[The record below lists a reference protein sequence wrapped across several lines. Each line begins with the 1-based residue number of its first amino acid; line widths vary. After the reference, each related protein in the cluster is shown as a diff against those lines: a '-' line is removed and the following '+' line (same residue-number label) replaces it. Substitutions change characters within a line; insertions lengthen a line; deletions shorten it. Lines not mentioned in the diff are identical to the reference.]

1 MVAAGIVNILRRARA
16 LTGGERIHA
25 VLGGF
30 HLSGRAFEPVIAPTC
45 DALEAMTPDHL
56 VPAHC
61 TGWKAQVA
69 LAAAFPDAYI
79 QNTVGTRY
87 EL

>member
-1 MVAAGIVNILRRARA
+1 M
-16 LTGGERIHA
+16 
-25 VLGGF
+25 
-30 HLSGRAFEPVIAPTC
+30 
-45 DALEAMTPDHL
+45 L

-69 LAAAFPDAYI
+69 LAAGLPDAFTP
-79 QNTVGTRY
+79 NSVGSRF